1 MNKKR
6 EYSTHIKSLARR
18 RNNRKSSGG
27 DGLKLLNHKRCVFE
41 MLNIL
46 LSSMCFVNVHR
57 AQYHCTLAS
66 SSASHYHR
74 RRRISIR
81 WYLTNLSN
89 RTIVASLLRFSL
101 CACARQSVNV
111 CECVVKLFF
120 GIRCIKLLTKKKVKT
135 IFHFVSC
142 ATVFRFIFSVF
153 FLWARYNIIVHEL
166 YIA

>member
-120 GIRCIKLLTKKKVKT
+120 GIRCIKLLTKKKGKNNFSLCELCYRFLVH
-135 IFHFVSC
+135 FFRFFFVS
-142 ATVFRFIFSVF
+142 S
-153 FLWARYNIIVHEL
+153 L
-166 YIA
+166 